1 MYGSTEG
8 TVGLINTQNKVGAI
22 GFLSR
27 LFPFIPVTL
36 IKLDKNGDPI
46 RDAKTGLCVHC
57 KPDEEG
63 EVIGLVRPDDRGG
76 PEKFQ
81 AYVNNKEGNAKKVI
95 RGVFKKGDVGF
106 RSGDILIMDK
116 YGYLY
121 FRDRTGDT
129 FRWRG
134 ENVSTSEVETVVANL
149 CDHKEAVCY
158 GVEIPGAEGKAGM
171 VAILGTPKKISI
183 LSFIHTYF

>member
-1 MYGSTEG
+1 M
-8 TVGLINTQNKVGAI
+8 IN
-22 GFLSR
+22 
-27 LFPFIPVTL
+27 
-36 IKLDKNGDPI
+36 
-46 RDAKTGLCVHC
+46 
-57 KPDEEG
+57 
-63 EVIGLVRPDDRGG
+63 
-76 PEKFQ
+76 
-81 AYVNNKEGNAKKVI
+81 
-95 RGVFKKGDVGF
+95 GVFKKNDVGF

-171 VAILGTPKKISI
+171 VAILGKTLIKMSHITKNVSYN
-183 LSFIHTYF
+183 S

>member
-1 MYGSTEG
+1 MCQRYQMW
-8 TVGLINTQNKVGAI
+8 IFPIQK
-22 GFLSR
+22 
-27 LFPFIPVTL
+27 LFIFGI
-36 IKLDKNGDPI
+36 
-46 RDAKTGLCVHC
+46 
-57 KPDEEG
+57 
-63 EVIGLVRPDDRGG
+63 
-76 PEKFQ
+76 FQ

-95 RGVFKKGDVGF
+95 KGVFKKNDVGF

-171 VAILGTPKKISI
+171 VAILGKTKNVRHFLVEFK
-183 LSFIHTYF
+183 T

>member
-22 GFLSR
+22 GFISR
-27 LFPFIPVTL
+27 FVPFLPVTL

-57 KPDEEG
+57 KPGEEG

-81 AYVNNKEGNAKKVI
+81 VYQKTALPDV
-95 RGVFKKGDVGF
+95 VFLVQRLSSCGIFVG
-106 RSGDILIMDK
+106 
-116 YGYLY
+116 
-121 FRDRTGDT
+121 
-129 FRWRG
+129 
-134 ENVSTSEVETVVANL
+134 L
-149 CDHKEAVCY
+149 CH
-158 GVEIPGAEGKAGM
+158 I
-171 VAILGTPKKISI
+171 
-183 LSFIHTYF
+183 

>member
-1 MYGSTEG
+1 ME
-8 TVGLINTQNKVGAI
+8 
-22 GFLSR
+22 
-27 LFPFIPVTL
+27 IPSEIPELDYVSIANL
-36 IKLDKNGDPI
+36 VKKEKLLDWLDQMIVVVQKSFRYTKNCSPE
-46 RDAKTGLCVHC
+46 AL
-57 KPDEEG
+57 PDVDFG
-63 EVIGLVRPDDRGG
+63 I
-76 PEKFQ
+76 FQ

-95 RGVFKKGDVGF
+95 KGVFKKNDVGF

-171 VAILGTPKKISI
+171 VAILGKT
-183 LSFIHTYF
+183 LVIHMRHF